1 MLFNM
6 VYCRSYMP
14 SVAMWTFEL
23 GVLVF
28 VVRPDQVD
36 QEEIVI
42 IVALEF
48 KVQLGIK
55 EESERYVVFTRMNLF
70 LEEMYNT

>member
-14 SVAMWTFEL
+14 SVAMWTIGL

-28 VVRPDQVD
+28 VVRPDQ
-36 QEEIVI
+36 EEIVI
-42 IVALEF
+42 IVALGL
-48 KVQLGIK
+48 KVQLGI
-55 EESERYVVFTRMNLF
+55 
-70 LEEMYNT
+70 

>member
-14 SVAMWTFEL
+14 SVAMWTFGL

-42 IVALEF
+42 IVALEL
-48 KVQLGIK
+48 KVQLGTK
-55 EESERYVVFTRMNLF
+55 EEAKDMLF
-70 LEEMYNT
+70 LQR

>member
-1 MLFNM
+1 M

-14 SVAMWTFEL
+14 SVAMWTFGL
-23 GVLVF
+23 GVLHVF
-28 VVRPDQVD
+28 VVRPD

-42 IVALEF
+42 IVALEL

-55 EESERYVVFTRMNLF
+55 EF
-70 LEEMYNT
+70 LQG